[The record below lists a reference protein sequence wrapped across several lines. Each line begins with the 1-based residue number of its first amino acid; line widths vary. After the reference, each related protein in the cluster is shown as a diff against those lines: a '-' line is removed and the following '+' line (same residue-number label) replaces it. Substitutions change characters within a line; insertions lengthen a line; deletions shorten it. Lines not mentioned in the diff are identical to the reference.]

1 MMLRR
6 LPLPFGRYPATVGMP
21 FAGCRLFDSHT
32 LGEVSGLIH
41 VFAEIV
47 GHFIAEQLHGRERQK
62 RAERAPRGGNRP
74 QVLHMQIRPRI
85 GQRDDRPSAGLH
97 FHDIRF
103 DLWKQRIIEG
113 KGKSREFRLD
123 QGDGPVLH
131 LPGGI
136 ALRVDVGNFLE
147 LQSPFQREGEGM
159 SAPQIE
165 KAARGRIQR
174 G

>member
-85 GQRDDRPSAGLH
+85 GQRDDRPSAGTST
-97 FHDIRF
+97 IF
-103 DLWKQRIIEG
+103 DLTFGNNASLKARA
-113 KGKSREFRLD
+113 K
-123 QGDGPVLH
+123 
-131 LPGGI
+131 
-136 ALRVDVGNFLE
+136 VGNSGSIRAMGPCFI
-147 LQSPFQREGEGM
+147 SPE
-159 SAPQIE
+159 A
-165 KAARGRIQR
+165 
-174 G
+174 